1 MIYLLDQTIS
11 KQFYHKYLFNS
22 ANTRFPELML
32 SITITASEINNDKHY
47 YTKVLIR
54 LYQSR
59 IGDYGPS
66 NRSLTNPMK
75 KTK

>member
-1 MIYLLDQTIS
+1 MVYLLDQTIN

-54 LYQSR
+54 LIRAESGTMDLV
-59 IGDYGPS
+59 IEA
-66 NRSLTNPMK
+66 
-75 KTK
+75 